1 MIDKIGVCSEN
12 RLHMKIAVDAMGSDE
27 NPRPDV
33 AGAVMAAR
41 EWGDTIV
48 LVGDE
53 GRISAELTQHD
64 TTNLPI
70 EVVHA
75 PEAITMTDKPAVASR
90 QKKQSSMHIGMNLVK
105 AGSADAFVTA
115 GNTGAVLA
123 VATLHTL
130 RRIRG
135 IKRPALGVRF
145 PVPNFPLLIDGGA
158 NADVKPEFLAQFGM
172 MGSLYMQKVEGI
184 ANPKVGIISN
194 GEEDGKG
201 SQLVQA
207 AFDLLSDL
215 PINFVGSLEPKQFFG
230 GVAHVGVTDGFT
242 GNVMLKSAEAIA
254 RLLLGELRDAIY
266 SSTRTKIGGLL
277 ARPAFDQVREKL
289 SPETVGGAPL
299 LGVNGVVIIGH
310 GSSSAVAVKNAIGQ
324 ARRAVQ
330 GDMLSAIRAAATME
344 EGT

>member
-1 MIDKIGVCSEN
+1 MRIV
-12 RLHMKIAVDAMGSDE
+12 VDAMGSDE
-27 NPRPDV
+27 NPRVDV
-33 AGAVMAAR
+33 AGAVLAAR
-41 EWGDTIV
+41 EWGETIV

-53 GRISAELTQHD
+53 GLISAELAQHD
-64 TTNLPI
+64 TTDLPI
-70 EVVHA
+70 EIVHA
-75 PEAITMTDKPAVASR
+75 PEAITMTDKPAIASR

-105 AGSADAFVTA
+105 DGSADAFVTA
-115 GNTGAVLA
+115 GNTGGALA

-130 RRIRG
+130 KRIRG

-158 NADVKPEFLAQFGM
+158 NTDVKPEFLAQFGL

-201 SQLVQA
+201 SQLVQE
-207 AFDLLSDL
+207 AFELLAEL
-215 PINFVGSLEPKQFFG
+215 PINFVGSLEPKQFFVG
-230 GVAHVGVTDGFT
+230 AAHVGVTDGFT

-254 RLLLGELRDAIY
+254 KLLLGELRDAIY
-266 SSTRTKIGGLL
+266 SSPRTKLGGLL
-277 ARPAFDQVREKL
+277 ARPAFDQVRARL
-289 SPETVGGAPL
+289 SSEQIGGAPL

-310 GSSSAVAVKNAIGQ
+310 GSSTAVAIKNAIGQ

-330 GDMLSAIRAAATME
+330 SGMLDAMRATSEQKLSREHDSHVGKHA
-344 EGT
+344 

>member
-1 MIDKIGVCSEN
+1 MLKIV
-12 RLHMKIAVDAMGSDE
+12 VDAMGSDE

-33 AGAVMAAR
+33 AGAVLAAR

-53 GRISAELTQHD
+53 RLISAELAQHD
-64 TTNLPI
+64 TANLPI

-90 QKKQSSMHIGMNLVK
+90 QKKQSSMHVGMNLVK

-130 RRIRG
+130 KRIRG

-158 NADVKPEFLAQFGM
+158 NADVKAEFLAQFGL
-172 MGSLYMQKVEGI
+172 MGSLYMEKVEGI

-201 SQLVQA
+201 SLLVQE
-207 AFDLLSDL
+207 AFELLKEL
-215 PINFVGSLEPKQFFG
+215 PINFIGSLEPKQFFG
-230 GVAHVGVTDGFT
+230 GAAHVGVTDGFT

-277 ARPAFDQVREKL
+277 ARPAFDQVRAQMSSEQ
-289 SPETVGGAPL
+289 VGGAPL
-299 LGVNGVVIIGH
+299 LGVNGIVIIGH
-310 GSSSAVAVKNAIGQ
+310 GSSSAIAVKNAIGQ

-330 GDMLSAIRAAATME
+330 GNVLEAIRGVVIHESA
-344 EGT
+344 G

>member
-1 MIDKIGVCSEN
+1 
-12 RLHMKIAVDAMGSDE
+12 MKIAVDAMGSDE

-41 EWGDTIV
+41 EWGETIV

-53 GRISAELTQHD
+53 GGISAELAQHD

-105 AGSADAFVTA
+105 AGKAEAFVTA
-115 GNTGAVLA
+115 GNTGAVLTI
-123 VATLHTL
+123 ATLHTL
-130 RRIRG
+130 KRIRG

-158 NADVKPEFLAQFGM
+158 NADVKPEFLAQFGL
-172 MGSLYMQKVEGI
+172 MGSLYMEKVEGI

-201 SQLVQA
+201 SQLVQE
-207 AFDLLSDL
+207 AFELLADL

-230 GVAHVGVTDGFT
+230 GAAHVGVTDGFT

-254 RLLLGELRDAIY
+254 QRLLAELHDAIY
-266 SSTRTKIGGLL
+266 SSARTKIGGLL
-277 ARPAFDQVREKL
+277 ARPAFDQVRSKL
-289 SPETVGGAPL
+289 SSEMVGGAPL
-299 LGVNGVVIIGH
+299 LGVNGIVIIGH
-310 GSSSAVAVKNAIGQ
+310 GSSSALAIKNAIGQ
-324 ARRAVQ
+324 ARRSIDGELIDILKQ
-330 GDMLSAIRAAATME
+330 SLTEHKI
-344 EGT
+344 